1 MENDDVW
8 KKCSMVL
15 LYLPTKLGHWWGK
28 MYPICSMVLLH
39 LPTKLDVSHMLHGA
53 ATFTYK
59 TGSFMGQNVSH
70 MLHVCYIYLQN
81 WVIYGAHVRKYS
93 MHGASGYVRNMKT

>member
-1 MENDDVW
+1 ME
-8 KKCSMVL
+8 
-15 LYLPTKLGHWWGK
+15 K
-28 MYPICSMVLLH
+28 MLH
-39 LPTKLDVSHMLHGA
+39 GAAIFTYKTGSLVGQNVSHMLHGA